1 MLVRLY
7 ITIERSD
14 LLGNLNFPSV
24 VVSVLVTSH
33 SYSV

>member
-24 VVSVLVTSH
+24 VVSGRVTSN
-33 SYSV
+33 SYSS